1 MEKKA
6 DYNLENSLNS
16 LKQTS
21 STINFLK
28 DKNPNILDKKN
39 FKYTKPNFENNNSI
53 DTLNNF
59 SETIK
64 SFLKNNK
71 RSSYKDINEFCQL
84 FRLNMNA
91 LINLSNLFEQT
102 TIIKVQN
109 LASELINIIGMS
121 LDPIKKKD
129 ILESKLRALE
139 NVVRT
144 EFSSVIYK
152 VNEYQSVSE
161 NKISRIEENVK
172 NKLTNILNISDSANA
187 KQDDIVKNDSSPKQK
202 DVKKDNKDEDERK
215 SSVSFKKY

>member
-1 MEKKA
+1 
-6 DYNLENSLNS
+6 
-16 LKQTS
+16 
-21 STINFLK
+21 
-28 DKNPNILDKKN
+28 
-39 FKYTKPNFENNNSI
+39 
-53 DTLNNF
+53 
-59 SETIK
+59 
-64 SFLKNNK
+64 
-71 RSSYKDINEFCQL
+71 
-84 FRLNMNA
+84 MNA